1 MKRVTIEID
10 ELVRCRDCKN
20 WARNTGMVDSP
31 NGYCSY
37 MTFVPMAKG
46 GKRMSE
52 KLISADR
59 LIQFVEN
66 WGKHH
71 GREEAA
77 DSFLYA
83 IHNAPAVD
91 AVEVVRCVE
100 CWHRFTGHFGMM
112 CIGRPNDFFCANG
125 ERREEE

>member
-1 MKRVTIEID
+1 M
-10 ELVRCRDCKN
+10 
-20 WARNTGMVDSP
+20 
-31 NGYCSY
+31 NG
-37 MTFVPMAKG
+37 
-46 GKRMSE
+46 

-91 AVEVVRCVE
+91 VVEVDTVAEMLYRAIGDRYACDVNGNDE
-100 CWHRFTGHFGMM
+100 WLSEVCELQEQCPHPKDILGCWKQFVKHYRSEKMGYLE
-112 CIGRPNDFFCANG
+112 G
-125 ERREEE
+125 E

>member
-1 MKRVTIEID
+1 
-10 ELVRCRDCKN
+10 
-20 WARNTGMVDSP
+20 
-31 NGYCSY
+31 
-37 MTFVPMAKG
+37 
-46 GKRMSE
+46 MSE

-91 AVEVVRCVE
+91 AVEVVRCRD
-100 CWHRFTGHFGMM
+100 CSR
-112 CIGRPNDFFCANG
+112 ANQYDDGSDNFVCSLGGTKKGSGYCSDG
-125 ERREEE
+125 ERRK